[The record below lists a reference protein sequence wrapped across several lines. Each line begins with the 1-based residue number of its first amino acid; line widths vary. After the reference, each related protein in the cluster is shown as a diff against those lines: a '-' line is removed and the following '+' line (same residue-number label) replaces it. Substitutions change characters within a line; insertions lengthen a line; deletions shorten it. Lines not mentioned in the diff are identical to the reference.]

1 MGRGAAGSRELGGGE
16 RRGAGPGREA
26 LPARACRPR
35 PRRPGPTLARRTARG
50 RLRGDHAPSPVPRPR
65 RRAHTLSPRATP
77 LGHAPPHPPAPGP
90 GRRPML
96 PAVASSLPLGSILAT
111 WKVSLTFVC
120 YLSSFSSSRPFLPA
134 ASGLRVV
141 FHRRAEFRS
150 LRLSD
155 SPTSLPSTPP
165 RASPASLPLPRLRFS
180 VPAALPPYSFP
191 LLVP

>member
-90 GRRPML
+90 GRRADAPSGCKF
-96 PAVASSLPLGSILAT
+96 P
-111 WKVSLTFVC
+111 
-120 YLSSFSSSRPFLPA
+120 
-134 ASGLRVV
+134 ASGLDPGHLEGLAHVCLLSFLFLLVPALSPCGFWAPVCLPPPRGVSLSP
-141 FHRRAEFRS
+141 S
-150 LRLSD
+150 LRLPYFAPVNSAPCLSRVTP
-155 SPTSLPSTPP
+155 SP
-165 RASPASLPLPRLRFS
+165 FS